1 MGPPRDALP
10 ASGMSGPGP
19 EDRQRL
25 VASVHGF
32 VQGVGFRWFVL
43 REAGRLGV
51 DGWVANTADGSVEV
65 VAEGRPDRLAALES
79 ALREGPP
86 GAGVRDV
93 RLRYEPA
100 RGDLR
105 EFTIRSGAHRG
116 D

>member
-1 MGPPRDALP
+1 
-10 ASGMSGPGP
+10 MSGPGRA
-19 EDRQRL
+19 DRQRF

-32 VQGVGFRWFVL
+32 VQGVGFRWFVQ

-51 DGWVANTADGSVEV
+51 DGWVANAPDGSVEV
-65 VAEGRPDRLAALES
+65 VAEGPPDRLAALES

-86 GAGVRDV
+86 GASVRDV
-93 RLRYEPA
+93 RLRHEPA